1 MALAYRGTP
10 TTGTVHSGTSIVLT
24 KPTGV
29 VSGDALII
37 FVVGT
42 ATPSAPPSGF
52 TQQQSSGAVGSVLY
66 TKTAGGSEP
75 GTYTLSW
82 SSSQIGVAV
91 CVAVSGQ
98 AVAWQDP
105 AAFPAI
111 YDPGSTGSCVVP
123 SITLAGGSDWLLGIF
138 AFGQSS
144 APGTLALPAGFT
156 SQVAQF
162 SSGGAASDMA
172 MIAGDIEPTGSGATG
187 AKTATSTTTNYPVGF
202 LVGIAP
208 LSGTIGGGAALAGAG
223 HVTAAGTVPGAATT
237 PIWSVGVDW
246 NNNGSFADAGD
257 DISKQVLD
265 TSTMTI
271 QYGRD
276 QARAMNPAVAAS
288 AGFLID
294 NATRNYSPD
303 YTGSTLT
310 PNVLPGRGVLVSAIQ
325 SGTTYTVYRGYL
337 GTYDVS
343 SQDHV
348 VTVSCADVL
357 ARFASL
363 TLSTQLYFSVTTG
376 QAIGF
381 ILDAL
386 GWAGG
391 RDLDAGATMIRW
403 WWEEG
408 TDGLTALQKV
418 VDSEGPPALVYLDE
432 PTGNFCFRDR
442 SHRLIRAMSKTSQ
455 STWADSGTD
464 AVPVFGPPFTY
475 DLGWQGIINSA
486 NIPVT
491 DRDTN
496 GALSVVWQ
504 DAAAGTYTLAAF
516 GAMSLT
522 AQGSDPFTNALTPG
536 VSTGDWVQQAGTTTA
551 ALSRASGQSTTITY
565 TDGGTGSVIS
575 ALQLQAYS
583 VPVTHTT
590 QVTASDPTSIGQY
603 GTRSLD
609 AVSRNPVWAGL
620 NDAQA
625 IAGMILAQ
633 RAKRLPVVQVTFAGG
648 GNTLVLTQQLARNL
662 SDRVTITEY
671 ETGLTSVDFFIEQ
684 VGHSISAGGAW
695 LVTTFGCEKAPVT
708 GNPFLFDD
716 ATWGRFD
723 TGGGFGT

>member
-42 ATPSAPPSGF
+42 ATPTAPPSGF
-52 TQQQSSGAVGSVLY
+52 TQQQTSGAVGSVLY

-75 GTYTLSW
+75 STYTLSW

-91 CVAVSGQ
+91 CIAISGQ

-105 AAFPAI
+105 ASFPSI

-138 AFGQSS
+138 AFGQNS
-144 APGTLALPAGFT
+144 APGTLALPSGFT

-172 MIAGDIEPTGSGATG
+172 MIVGDIEPTGSGATG
-187 AKTATSTTTNYPVGF
+187 AKTATSTTTNYPVGY

-208 LSGTIGGGAALAGAG
+208 LSGSIGGGATLAGAG
-223 HVTAAGTVPGAATT
+223 HVTAAGTVPGASTV
-237 PIWSVGVDW
+237 PLWSVGVDW
-246 NNNGSFADAGD
+246 NNNGSFADTGD
-257 DISKQVLD
+257 DISKQALD
-265 TSTMTI
+265 TATMTI

-276 QARAMNPAVAAS
+276 QARAMNPAAAAS

-294 NATRNYSPD
+294 NATRSYSPD
-303 YTGSTLT
+303 NASSTLT
-310 PNVLPGRGVLVSAIQ
+310 PNVLPGRSVLISAIQ
-325 SGTTYTVYRGYL
+325 AGTTYTVYRGYL

-363 TLSTQLYFSVTTG
+363 TLSTDLWFSVTTG
-376 QAIGF
+376 QAIGH
-381 ILDAL
+381 ILDKL
-386 GWAGG
+386 GWTGG
-391 RDLDAGATMIRW
+391 RDLDPGVTMIRW

-418 VDSEGPPALVYLDE
+418 VDSEGPPAIVYLDE

-442 SHRLIRAMSKTSQ
+442 SHRLVRARSVSSQ
-455 STWADSGTD
+455 ATWADSGTD
-464 AVPVFGPPFTY
+464 AVPVFTAPFTY

-486 NIPVT
+486 NIPCD
-491 DRDTN
+491 DREIL

-504 DAAAGTYTLAAF
+504 DSTL
-516 GAMSLT
+516 GIVSLPALGSLSVI
-522 AQGSDPFTNALTPG
+522 AQGADPFTAAITPS
-536 VSTGDWVQQAGTTTA
+536 VATGDFVQQSGTTTA
-551 ALSRASGQSTTITY
+551 SLSRTSGQAVTITY
-565 TDGGTGSVIS
+565 TDTGSGSVIS

-583 VPVTHTT
+583 VPVAHTT
-590 QVTASDPTSIGQY
+590 QVAASDATSIGQY
-603 GTRSLD
+603 GIRSLD

-625 IAGMILAQ
+625 IAAMILAQ

-648 GNTLVLTQQLARNL
+648 GNTLLLTQQLARNL

-684 VGHSISAGGAW
+684 VGHTISAGGAW

-716 ATWGRFD
+716 ATWGKFD